1 MPLSTGESLI
11 VDRQTPTLVAMV
23 NIIPQNHT
31 VCYASQVARDLCPS
45 TAASYLNTRRCSGT
59 SSEIS
64 STKLRHS
71 SGFFLPPGCVG
82 LWHRSTDQ

>member
-31 VCYASQVARDLCPS
+31 VCYASQVARDFVHQLQHH
-45 TAASYLNTRRCSGT
+45 T
-59 SSEIS
+59 
-64 STKLRHS
+64 
-71 SGFFLPPGCVG
+71 
-82 LWHRSTDQ
+82 